1 MRGICPHCEKESDLQ
16 RLRATETVAVRGTS
30 IEVDV
35 EYLKCD
41 TCGTEFENTR
51 DSSSLAQA
59 YQEFRRLNRMLQPEE
74 IRVWRKNLGL
84 TQRELSDLLGWGAV
98 TLSRY
103 ENGALQ
109 DEAHEKTLR
118 LAMDPH
124 NLSALIAATPDA
136 LTREKHD
143 RLMARLEVEEAKTC
157 TFDRLAEEW
166 LGDYAPDELSGY
178 RRLDLRRL
186 FNAILFFCRDGQLKT
201 KLNKLLFYLDFKHFK
216 ENTISVTGARYIHL
230 QYGPVPDNF
239 DYFFAELERRG
250 ALEMIEE
257 AHGEYTGFKC
267 IARSAPDLTVFDESE
282 LAVLNLIV
290 DHFRDYGSKAIM
302 ELSHTETAYRSTRD
316 RETISYGYA
325 ESLSI

>member
-1 MRGICPHCEKESDLQ
+1 MRGICPHCERQTDLQ
-16 RLRATETVAVRGTS
+16 RLRATEAVAVRGTS

-35 EYLKCD
+35 EYLKCE
-41 TCGTEFENTR
+41 TCGAEFENTR
-51 DSSSLAQA
+51 ESSSLAQA
-59 YQEFRRLNRMLQPEE
+59 YQEYRRLNRMLQPEE
-74 IRVWRKNLGL
+74 IRAWRKNLGL

-124 NLSALIAATPDA
+124 NLSALIDATPGA

-143 RLMARLEVEEAKTC
+143 RLMARLEVEEAKPC

-178 RRLDLRRL
+178 RRLDRRRL

-216 ENTISVTGARYIHL
+216 ENTTSVTGARYIHL

-239 DYFFAELERRG
+239 GYFFAELERRG

-267 IARSAPDLTVFDESE
+267 IARSAPDLTVFDASE
-282 LAVLNLIV
+282 LAVLNFIV

>member
-1 MRGICPHCEKESDLQ
+1 MRGICPHCEKETDLQ

-35 EYLKCD
+35 EYLKCE
-41 TCGTEFENTR
+41 TCGAEFENTR
-51 DSSSLAQA
+51 ESSSLAQA
-59 YQEFRRLNRMLQPEE
+59 YQEYRRLNRMLQPEE
-74 IRVWRKNLGL
+74 IRAWRKNLGL

-124 NLSALIAATPDA
+124 NLSALIDATPGA

-282 LAVLNLIV
+282 LAVLNFIV